1 MKEKEISSITGGRH
15 VDERGMLFFFNDFD
29 MKPVRRFYIIEHTE
43 TNTVRAW
50 QAHQKE
56 QKWLYILRGSFK
68 IVVVK
73 PDHWEK
79 PSQKLPVNEFILKAD
94 GNQLLHI
101 PGGFA
106 NGLKAMEANSK
117 LMVFSDFSMA
127 DAGKDDFRFDKDLWY
142 DWHK

>member
-1 MKEKEISSITGGRH
+1 MNQKEESLIAGGQH
-15 VDERGMLFFFNDFD
+15 IDERGRLFFFNDFD
-29 MKPVRRFYIIEHTE
+29 MKPVRRFYIIEHTD
-43 TNTVRAW
+43 TNIVRAW

-56 QKWLYILRGSFK
+56 QKWLYVVKGSFK

-73 PDHWEK
+73 PDNWEK
-79 PSQKLPVNEFILKAD
+79 PSQKLLTKEIILKSD

-101 PGGFA
+101 PGGYA
-106 NGLKAMEANSK
+106 NGFKALEVNSK
-117 LMVFSDFSMA
+117 LMVFSDFSIA